1 MGQDEEKLK
10 SRLCLI
16 LKNKIYQNKNITYKH
31 FTVFTHKKI
40 KLIYKN
46 MQNIKNVTKKATNQ
60 WMKSFN
66 QWTNQKNYLKDIKCL
81 PLQELGTIL

>member
-1 MGQDEEKLK
+1 MLNFEK
-10 SRLCLI
+10 
-16 LKNKIYQNKNITYKH
+16 QNISKQKYYVEA
-31 FTVFTHKKI
+31 FYSFTHKKI

-46 MQNIKNVTKKATNQ
+46 IQNIKNVTKKATSQ

>member
-1 MGQDEEKLK
+1 
-10 SRLCLI
+10 
-16 LKNKIYQNKNITYKH
+16 
-31 FTVFTHKKI
+31 
-40 KLIYKN
+40 